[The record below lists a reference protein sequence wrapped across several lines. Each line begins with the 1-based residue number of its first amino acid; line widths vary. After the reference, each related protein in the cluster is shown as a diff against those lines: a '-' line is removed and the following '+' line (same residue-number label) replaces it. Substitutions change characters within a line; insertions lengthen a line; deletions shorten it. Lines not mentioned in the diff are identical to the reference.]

1 MPIWM
6 GRAGTGVPDT
16 ADGAGGQEEP
26 PARLRAPRG
35 TRGHMV
41 TDVEWAPFFP
51 AAVLLAATPGANQLL
66 ALRNG
71 LRHGPRAAVG
81 ASLGRF
87 GAFALMVAAVAA
99 GLGALLTA
107 SEVAFSVVKWGGVAY
122 LAWLGV
128 RTVATAGRP
137 AGEER
142 RGSRAEGAVAQDRSR
157 AGGAAPQG
165 KGRSSVRGRQPVS
178 ARRLARQEFIVAAA
192 NPKAL
197 ILFAVF
203 LPQFL
208 SRDAAHVVLPL
219 CALGA
224 AYIAVEFCCACGYA
238 ALGGRLKALGVTR
251 RVRRRLDAATGA
263 GMLGLA
269 GWLATEE
276 R

>member
-1 MPIWM
+1 
-6 GRAGTGVPDT
+6 
-16 ADGAGGQEEP
+16 
-26 PARLRAPRG
+26 
-35 TRGHMV
+35 MV
-41 TDVEWAPFFP
+41 TDVEWAAFFP

-99 GLGALLTA
+99 GLGAVLTA
-107 SEVAFSVVKWGGVAY
+107 SEVAFNVVKWGGVAY

-128 RTVATAGRP
+128 RTVATAGRRP
-137 AGEER
+137 AR
-142 RGSRAEGAVAQDRSR
+142 REA
-157 AGGAAPQG
+157 AGGAPEA
-165 KGRSSVRGRQPVS
+165 RRADVS
-178 ARRLARQEFIVAAA
+178 ARRLAWQEFVVAAA

-197 ILFAVF
+197 ILFTVF

-208 SRDAAHVVLPL
+208 SRGASHVVLPL
-219 CALGA
+219 LALGA

-238 ALGGRLKALGVTR
+238 ALGGRLKALGITR
-251 RVRRRLDAATGA
+251 RVRGRLDAATGL

-269 GWLATEE
+269 GWLATEQ

>member
-1 MPIWM
+1 
-6 GRAGTGVPDT
+6 
-16 ADGAGGQEEP
+16 
-26 PARLRAPRG
+26 
-35 TRGHMV
+35 MV
-41 TDVEWAPFFP
+41 TDVEWAAFLP

-87 GAFALMVAAVAA
+87 AAFALMVGAVAA

-107 SEVAFSVVKWGGVAY
+107 SEVAFTLVKWGGVAY
-122 LAWLGV
+122 LVWLGA

-137 AGEER
+137 ADGER
-142 RGSRAEGAVAQDRSR
+142 RGDR
-157 AGGAAPQG
+157 AGDADPGSRTGGTDPQG
-165 KGRSSVRGRQPVS
+165 RTPSVS
-178 ARRLARQEFIVAAA
+178 ARRLARQEFVVAAA

-197 ILFAVF
+197 ILFTVF

-208 SRDAAHVVLPL
+208 TRDAAHVALPL

-238 ALGGRLKALGVTR
+238 ALGGRLKALGITR
-251 RVRRRLDAATGA
+251 RVRRRLDAATGYA
-263 GMLGLA
+263 MLGLA
-269 GWLATEE
+269 GWLATGTGTGDRRAPFARHETTGIE
-276 R
+276 VWPTDAVS

>member
-1 MPIWM
+1 
-6 GRAGTGVPDT
+6 
-16 ADGAGGQEEP
+16 
-26 PARLRAPRG
+26 
-35 TRGHMV
+35 MV
-41 TDVEWAPFFP
+41 TDVEWAAFFP

-137 AGEER
+137 ADEER
-142 RGSRAEGAVAQDRSR
+142 RGSRAEGTVAEDRSRAEGAVAQDRSR

-165 KGRSSVRGRQPVS
+165 KGRSSGAAPALRGRQPVS

-197 ILFAVF
+197 ILFTVF

-238 ALGGRLKALGVTR
+238 ALGGRLKALGITR
-251 RVRRRLDAATGA
+251 RVRRRLDGATGA

-269 GWLATEE
+269 GWLATEG

>member
-1 MPIWM
+1 
-6 GRAGTGVPDT
+6 
-16 ADGAGGQEEP
+16 
-26 PARLRAPRG
+26 
-35 TRGHMV
+35 MV
-41 TDVEWAPFFP
+41 TDVEWAAFFP

-81 ASLGRF
+81 ATLGRF

-99 GLGALLTA
+99 GLGALLSA
-107 SEVAFSVVKWGGVAY
+107 SEVAFGVVKWGGVAY

-137 AGEER
+137 MGEEGP
-142 RGSRAEGAVAQDRSR
+142 GSRN
-157 AGGAAPQG
+157 GGAGPP
-165 KGRSSVRGRQPVS
+165 GRQPSIS
-178 ARRLARQEFIVAAA
+178 AIRLARQEFIVAAA

-197 ILFAVF
+197 ILFTVF

-238 ALGGRLKALGVTR
+238 ALGGRLKALGITR

>member
-16 ADGAGGQEEP
+16 ADGSGGQEEP

-41 TDVEWAPFFP
+41 TDVEWAAFFP

-128 RTVATAGRP
+128 RTVATAGR
-137 AGEER
+137 G
-142 RGSRAEGAVAQDRSR
+142 
-157 AGGAAPQG
+157 
-165 KGRSSVRGRQPVS
+165 S
-178 ARRLARQEFIVAAA
+178 AR
-192 NPKAL
+192 
-197 ILFAVF
+197 
-203 LPQFL
+203 
-208 SRDAAHVVLPL
+208 S
-219 CALGA
+219 GA
-224 AYIAVEFCCACGYA
+224 EAGPRE
-238 ALGGRLKALGVTR
+238 RSHR
-251 RVRRRLDAATGA
+251 TGA
-263 GMLGLA
+263 GPVARLRRARIGPVARPLPCGVDNPYPRA
-269 GWLATEE
+269 AWPARSSSSPRPT
-276 R
+276 RKR

>member
-1 MPIWM
+1 
-6 GRAGTGVPDT
+6 
-16 ADGAGGQEEP
+16 
-26 PARLRAPRG
+26 
-35 TRGHMV
+35 MV
-41 TDVEWAPFFP
+41 TDVEWAAFFP

-87 GAFALMVAAVAA
+87 GAFALMAAAVAA

-107 SEVAFSVVKWGGVAY
+107 SEAAFTVVKWSGVAY

-128 RTVATAGRP
+128 RTVATAGGP
-137 AGEER
+137 ADAKGR
-142 RGSRAEGAVAQDRSR
+142 RSR
-157 AGGAAPQG
+157 SGGAAPD
-165 KGRSSVRGRQPVS
+165 GRPALST
-178 ARRLARQEFIVAAA
+178 RRLARQEFVVAAA

-197 ILFAVF
+197 ILFTVF

-238 ALGGRLKALGVTR
+238 ALGGRLKALGATR

-263 GMLGLA
+263 AMLGLA

>member
-1 MPIWM
+1 
-6 GRAGTGVPDT
+6 
-16 ADGAGGQEEP
+16 
-26 PARLRAPRG
+26 
-35 TRGHMV
+35 MV
-41 TDVEWAPFFP
+41 TDVEWAAFFP

-128 RTVATAGRP
+128 RTVVTAGRG
-137 AGEER
+137 ANEER
-142 RGSRAEGAVAQDRSR
+142 RGSR

-165 KGRSSVRGRQPVS
+165 GRQSVS

-197 ILFAVF
+197 ILFTVF

-238 ALGGRLKALGVTR
+238 ALGGRLKALGITR

>member
-1 MPIWM
+1 
-6 GRAGTGVPDT
+6 
-16 ADGAGGQEEP
+16 
-26 PARLRAPRG
+26 
-35 TRGHMV
+35 MV

>member
-1 MPIWM
+1 
-6 GRAGTGVPDT
+6 
-16 ADGAGGQEEP
+16 
-26 PARLRAPRG
+26 
-35 TRGHMV
+35 MV
-41 TDVEWAPFFP
+41 TDVEWTAFFP

-107 SEVAFSVVKWGGVAY
+107 SEAAFTVVKWGGVAY
-122 LAWLGV
+122 LSWLGV

-137 AGEER
+137 ADDEG
-142 RGSRAEGAVAQDRSR
+142 RADS
-157 AGGAAPQG
+157 AAPQG
-165 KGRSSVRGRQPVS
+165 GQPSVP
-178 ARRLARQEFIVAAA
+178 ARRLARQEFVVAAA

-197 ILFAVF
+197 ILFTVF

-208 SRDAAHVVLPL
+208 PCGAAHVVLPL

-238 ALGGRLKALGVTR
+238 ALGGRLKALGITR
-251 RVRRRLDAATGA
+251 RVRRWLDAATGVA
-263 GMLGLA
+263 MLGLA